1 MLAAPLPMFCGMNLH
16 SPRLWT
22 LALTS
27 LVVLGVV
34 AVTLATGAANGAEN
48 GGGHGL
54 PRGDAFLPPKGKIF
68 TGASDTGQ
76 SSDYHEFRA
85 DTRAHPAIMQSF
97 ESWGY
102 VPKEAL
108 GRWLDTNTRGMLS
121 LSTAK
126 CWKCPDVISP
136 QSIAEGKGDRY
147 IVALARALAHRRK
160 PTYIRLMPEMNGY
173 WNRYSAYGSD
183 GQVRDRFHTTADF
196 KSAWRRF
203 VLIARGG
210 PVKAIDRRLRTLR
223 MPKLTER
230 TARKLPRPKVSFAW
244 VPQSTGSPDVKG
256 NRPRDYFPGWK
267 YVDWVGADVYG
278 KFPNIAGV
286 NSLYKQFSKRPFLIG
301 EWSSWDVDN
310 PRFVKALFDWIEHHH
325 RANMAIY
332 YQGFGEG
339 ADNPYELSDYPR
351 STKVM
356 RHILNERKYA
366 PFAPENDRGHR
377 GRGGKDG
384 RGR

>member
-1 MLAAPLPMFCGMNLH
+1 MLAAPLPMVCGMNLH

-22 LALTS
+22 LTLTS
-27 LVVLGVV
+27 LVVLGAL
-34 AVTLATGAANGAEN
+34 AVTLATGAANGAKN

-54 PRGDAFLPPKGKIF
+54 PRGNAFLPPKGKIF

-85 DTRAHPAIMQSF
+85 DTRAHPAVMQSF

-102 VPKEAL
+102 VPDEAL

-147 IVALARALAHRRK
+147 IVALAKALAHRRK

-196 KSAWRRF
+196 KNAWRRF

-210 PVKAIDRRLRTLR
+210 PVKAIDRRLRKLR

-230 TARKLPRPKVSFAW
+230 TDQEAAAAEGLVR
-244 VPQSTGSPDVKG
+244 
-256 NRPRDYFPGWK
+256 
-267 YVDWVGADVYG
+267 VGA
-278 KFPNIAGV
+278 A
-286 NSLYKQFSKRPFLIG
+286 
-301 EWSSWDVDN
+301 VDRV
-310 PRFVKALFDWIEHHH
+310 PERQGQPAARLLPGLEVRRLGRRRRLRQVPEHRRRQLALQ
-325 RANMAIY
+325 AVLQATL
-332 YQGFGEG
+332 
-339 ADNPYELSDYPR
+339 P
-351 STKVM
+351 
-356 RHILNERKYA
+356 
-366 PFAPENDRGHR
+366 DR
-377 GRGGKDG
+377 
-384 RGR
+384 